1 METPRIFVI
10 IPVYNVKDYLSACIG
25 SLQAQT
31 FTDWQAVLVDD
42 GSTDG
47 SGALCDVLASQEPR
61 LQVIHQ
67 PNGGISAARNAGMRV
82 MQGEAVA
89 FLDSDDILPPE
100 FLQELWA
107 AFDGNDLALCDAEEH
122 DVHGGITRISA
133 QWPQHSASAA
143 DYLRAFVYADLP
155 PLLVL
160 SCCNKLYRIDLL
172 RKTGIQ
178 QPIGCHRGED
188 GIFNVLFMNAVN
200 RVSYTSRTAYHYM
213 RREGS
218 LMDKHPEL
226 IAPAQAQQ
234 LRLLTEAAQNH
245 GLLSDADF
253 RTHLSQYRLQ
263 AFFFTVYAITNARL
277 GRKRAVPLL
286 NDLLQQR
293 IVSSAD
299 ITTARGRALPWLLL
313 RLVTALK
320 SGLGMLVWLVL
331 AGKLHWN

>member
-10 IPVYNVKDYLSACIG
+10 IPVYNVKEYLPACIG

-47 SGALCDVLASQEPR
+47 SGALCDALAAQEPR

-100 FLQELWA
+100 FLQELWT
-107 AFDGNDLALCDAEEH
+107 AFDGNDLALCNAEEH
-122 DVHGGITRISA
+122 DVHGSVARIAAPWSRRT
-133 QWPQHSASAA
+133 ASAA
-143 DYLRAFVYADLP
+143 DYLCAFVYADLP

-172 RKTGIQ
+172 RKAGIQ
-178 QPIGCHRGED
+178 QPVGCHRGED
-188 GIFNVLFMNAVN
+188 GIFNILYINTIR

-234 LRLLTEAAQNH
+234 LRLLTEASRNY
-245 GLLSDADF
+245 GLLSNKDF
-253 RTHLSQYRLQ
+253 RIHLSQYRLQ
-263 AFFFTVYAITNARL
+263 AFFFAVYAVTNARL
-277 GRKRAVPLL
+277 GRKRTVQLL
-286 NDLLQQR
+286 DDLLAQR
-293 IVSSAD
+293 MIGGSD
-299 ITTARGRALPWLLL
+299 IAAARPHTLPWLLL